1 MLEIEIVGAFIAS
14 AFILFKSFR
23 TLLVKMSLLKKSIDI
38 QRANILI
45 ITGRINYIEKE
56 LVEKIDSYNPTLRI
70 DLTSLDDDDT
80 GF

>member
-38 QRANILI
+38 QRATILI

-56 LVEKIDSYNPTLRI
+56 LSENIEGYRPTLHV